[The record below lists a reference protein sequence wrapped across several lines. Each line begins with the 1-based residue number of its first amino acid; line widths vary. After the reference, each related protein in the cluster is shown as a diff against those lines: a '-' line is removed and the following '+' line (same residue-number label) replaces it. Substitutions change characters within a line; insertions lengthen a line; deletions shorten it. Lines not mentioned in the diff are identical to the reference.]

1 MKLENTNL
9 NPERSVALADVSKGP
24 GNYLQLDIFLPSVI
38 RNLAEEITSSM
49 SRRYTGNFQ
58 LTITEWRIILQ
69 LADRKSLTA
78 TEIVE
83 ITAMEKSKV
92 SRAISHLEERDFVV
106 RTPSE
111 QDHRTKTL
119 ALTPLGQKLY
129 GNIVPRVLNWENLL
143 LEGLEISE
151 YRDLLYLLNKL
162 RTRLKDMASNLVLDS
177 LKPHSR

>member
-1 MKLENTNL
+1 MNMDKTNL
-9 NPERSVALADVSKGP
+9 NPDKSVATADAGEGP
-24 GNYLQLDIFLPSVI
+24 GNYLQLETFLPSVI

-49 SRRYTGNFQ
+49 SRRYTGDFQ
-58 LTITEWRIILQ
+58 LTVTEWRIILQ
-69 LADRKSLTA
+69 LAARESLTA

-92 SRAISHLEERDFVV
+92 SRAVSHLEERGFVI

-111 QDHRTKTL
+111 QDHRTQTL
-119 ALTPLGQKLY
+119 ALTPRGQELY
-129 GNIVPRVLNWENLL
+129 GSIVPRVLNWENLL

-162 RTRLKDMASNLVLDS
+162 RTRLKDMS
-177 LKPHSR
+177 